1 MSKNPHDSMMSK
13 TDIKIQN
20 MMAETERFLTKLH
33 MLDEKVKDGDL
44 KDHMLAHIQNLKFI
58 LNPPK
63 IK

>member
-1 MSKNPHDSMMSK
+1 MK

-20 MMAETERFLTKLH
+20 MMAETELFLTKLH
-33 MLDEKVKDGDL
+33 KLDNQIREEDL
-44 KDHMLAHIQNLKFI
+44 KDHMLAHIQNLKFL